1 MPKEF
6 IKIDQR
12 GYKFIREATIK
23 SLDDALVELI
33 TNSDDAYDKGKI
45 IQKKIEIEL
54 DYKLKTLKVRDFA
67 IGLFAEE
74 MNKCFL
80 QAGKFT
86 SDKASRG
93 FFSRGAKDI
102 TALGDVTFESVKK
115 RKFSRVILDKD
126 ARGMLE
132 VADSKATRKI
142 RKKNLG
148 IPNGNGLLVS
158 INIKDSFELP
168 TPHYLCNI
176 FIHHISLRNIL
187 SNIDN
192 NITLKV
198 LNYKDEKY
206 NKIHQLKYENPN
218 GELLMYFT
226 YKIKYY
232 PDAEAFFALYESKD
246 KLYNNGN
253 KKYND
258 WGILISSQKVIHDNT
273 TFNSKNTFNPNM
285 KKLFGIIH
293 CDYLNQLLHD
303 YDKNGSTK
311 RNPFPILDPS
321 RVGGINFKHPFMKR
335 LNKIPIDRLR
345 LVLESFDQNE
355 ENNIEIGDLSDLVGK
370 LNLSIDTFIKS
381 KEVLEFVPDKNSKLI
396 KAIESDRGKWIN
408 VEKNYLEDLL
418 TTGQKSGTGT
428 KTIRKF
434 KDSLSDLFKINLSHL
449 NKGNVDPG
457 KLMKILDEKT
467 EKETEK
473 KKVFI
478 FDRLKSGKSSKRM
491 KTAQMESTNYSH
503 LKKKKCFDL
512 KFCKMHEDDPKYEIY
527 NNGSKIILKVNI
539 NNKNLKRYFGDEN
552 IDIKTLKIESLMQ
565 LRDLLTEG
573 LTKVLLLTN
582 INKDQLQINSQ
593 NSIDNYTMLFKKYDD
608 NKKLVEDLVDNVIN
622 KVIDEEK
629 ENIIKK
635 IKGT

>member
-74 MNKCFL
+74 MKKCFL

-303 YDKNGSTK
+303 YDKNGFALEASK
-311 RNPFPILDPS
+311 GFGEKDIVD
-321 RVGGINFKHPFMKR
+321 VGGTVKELEMFQNLAVANAVVLGGNSAESRDEEFK
-335 LNKIPIDRLR
+335 L
-345 LVLESFDQNE
+345 
-355 ENNIEIGDLSDLVGK
+355 NNISKRKISDYFNKKEI
-370 LNLSIDTFIKS
+370 
-381 KEVLEFVPDKNSKLI
+381 P
-396 KAIESDRGKWIN
+396 
-408 VEKNYLEDLL
+408 
-418 TTGQKSGTGT
+418 
-428 KTIRKF
+428 
-434 KDSLSDLFKINLSHL
+434 
-449 NKGNVDPG
+449 
-457 KLMKILDEKT
+457 
-467 EKETEK
+467 K
-473 KKVFI
+473 KK
-478 FDRLKSGKSSKRM
+478 LSKSERTGVNFREE
-491 KTAQMESTNYSH
+491 MENETG
-503 LKKKKCFDL
+503 LEK
-512 KFCKMHEDDPKYEIY
+512 
-527 NNGSKIILKVNI
+527 
-539 NNKNLKRYFGDEN
+539 
-552 IDIKTLKIESLMQ
+552 
-565 LRDLLTEG
+565 G
-573 LTKVLLLTN
+573 LTKSYVSFQN
-582 INKDQLQINSQ
+582 IFIGIQK
-593 NSIDNYTMLFKKYDD
+593 T
-608 NKKLVEDLVDNVIN
+608 
-622 KVIDEEK
+622 
-629 ENIIKK
+629 
-635 IKGT
+635 